1 MGLFIVFP
9 VLIYLYTDKWVVRR
23 FIEAGVVIPVLLI
36 IVKYVELGLNSQE
49 VPLASLYGFY
59 VWPSSF
65 FLMAIH
71 GDSWTNYLFLIWTI
85 ILNALLYSLIG
96 YTVVLAL
103 FAATKWRHRGI
114 SG

>member
-23 FIEAGVVIPVLLI
+23 FIEAGVVIPVLLM

-59 VWPSSF
+59 VWPSSIL
-65 FLMAIH
+65 LMGIH
-71 GDSWTNYLFLIWTI
+71 GNSWTNYLFLIWAIMVNT
-85 ILNALLYSLIG
+85 LLYSLIG